1 MEKKKVILTL
11 CRIFPVTHSKAGEPT
26 GFEGKLK
33 DGKKIHTIRYNAKT
47 CGMSDIRV
55 FPLVKSIS
63 LLGSGRADLITQNK
77 GSYPG
82 LMRSDCNTLL

>member
-11 CRIFPVTHSKAGEPT
+11 CKIFPVTHSKAGELT

-33 DGKKIHTIRYNAKT
+33 DSKKSTLSDTMQKT
-47 CGMSDIRV
+47 YGMSDIRV